1 MAKEAAEAYRTK
13 TDERYNKLFLDLIS
27 DFDDYTPG
35 KSEEAILQGLKECQE
50 AKLFDEGDINR
61 LGYEY
66 LLEYKKPK
74 IAKSIFKAN
83 TILHPNSA
91 NVFDSYAESLM
102 MSGELES
109 SLKNYQIAV
118 DLAIENEDRD
128 TELFKKNL
136 ENIKSKIEA
145 GK

>member
-1 MAKEAAEAYRTK
+1 MERFDISTSEARHL
-13 TDERYNKLFLDLIS
+13 RCRIS
-27 DFDDYTPG
+27 GRSSNRLTSQI
-35 KSEEAILQGLKECQE
+35 KVCQE
-50 AKLFDEGDINR
+50 ANLFDEGDINR

-102 MSGELES
+102 MSGDLES

-136 ENIKSKIEA
+136 EIIKSKIES